1 VSAVQLVPCNVV
13 SRVLVMSDEQL
24 RALVRRGILPKA
36 ARGRYDLVAC
46 VQAYVT
52 HLREIAAGRQSEGSE
67 YDLVAERARLAAE
80 QADAQAMKNEQTR
93 GASLPR
99 LEIEELVTSAYSA
112 CQRRFLALP
121 TAVAPRV
128 SIESDTR
135 VCEAIV
141 REYVEEALEE
151 IAEIPIEAVA
161 HDPSEAPGNRR
172 NRPRRSKRTATAAS
186 TSS

>member
-1 VSAVQLVPCNVV
+1 
-13 SRVLVMSDEQL
+13 MSDEQL

-80 QADAQAMKNEQTR
+80 QADAQAMKNEQMR
-93 GASLPR
+93 GDSVPR
-99 LEIEELVTSAYSA
+99 LEVEELVTAAYSA

-128 SIESDTR
+128 SIESETR

-151 IAEIPIEAVA
+151 IAEIPVA
-161 HDPSEAPGNRR
+161 SVARNQGDASVDRR
-172 NRPRRSKRTATAAS
+172 NRSSRSKRAKAAAS
-186 TSS
+186 PSS

>member
-1 VSAVQLVPCNVV
+1 
-13 SRVLVMSDEQL
+13 MSDEQV
-24 RALVRRGILPKA
+24 RKLVRRGRLPKA
-36 ARGRYDLVAC
+36 ARGKYDLVAC

-52 HLREIAAGRQSEGSE
+52 HLREIAAGRASEESE

-93 GASLPR
+93 GALLPR
-99 LEIEELVTSAYSA
+99 PEVEELVISAYSA

-128 SIESDTR
+128 SIESETR

-151 IAEIPIEAVA
+151 IAEIPIESVA
-161 HDPSEAPGNRR
+161 RDPNDAPGDRR
-172 NRPRRSKRTATAAS
+172 NRSSRRKRAAAAAS
-186 TSS
+186 PSS